1 MAREVRKKPV
11 RCPHCSAEQLEPVH
25 AYSTYCR
32 SCGQHFRIRQ
42 DNSPPTSDI
51 PIRRES
57 LIERIASKA
66 VKRAPREVYCYACS
80 TTHEASA
87 YTKHT
92 LCPRCGT
99 SIEVADLVVDRPV
112 TRRVDT
118 RGDLT
123 VTKDGFLSNASSI
136 CRNAVV
142 EGKISGRLF
151 CVGNLRL
158 NSSERMT
165 AEFIAREVVIE
176 RKANCFLNRKL
187 QAADLVVKG
196 RLCADVVCSGTVHI
210 EKKGYLEGN
219 VLARAIDVKKGGW
232 YEGELRIG
240 APEHPDAPPDHP
252 PEVPDSTAAEKPSQ
266 LGRWLKEE

>member
-11 RCPHCSAEQLEPVH
+11 QCPHCSTEQLEPVH

-32 SCGQHFRIRQ
+32 SCGEHFRIGNDADPGIEQ
-42 DNSPPTSDI
+42 PL
-51 PIRRES
+51 RRES
-57 LIERIASKA
+57 LIERIAGKA
-66 VKRAPREVYCYACS
+66 IKRAPRKVFCYACS
-80 TTHEASA
+80 TTHDASA

-92 LCPRCGT
+92 LCPQCGT
-99 SIEVADLVVDRPV
+99 SIEMSDLVVDKPV

-123 VTKDGFLSNASSI
+123 VTKDGFLSNASSV
-136 CRNAVV
+136 CRNALV

-151 CVGNLRL
+151 CDGRLRL

-165 AEFIAREVVIE
+165 AEFIAREVIIE

-187 QAADLVVKG
+187 QAADVIVKG

-210 EKKGYLEGN
+210 EKHGFLEGS
-219 VLARAIDVKKGGW
+219 VLARSIDVKKGGW

-240 APEHPDAPPDHP
+240 APQHPEAPPDHP
-252 PEVPDSTAAEKPSQ
+252 PERPAPSATRQNQ
-266 LGRWLKEE
+266 LSRWLKEE